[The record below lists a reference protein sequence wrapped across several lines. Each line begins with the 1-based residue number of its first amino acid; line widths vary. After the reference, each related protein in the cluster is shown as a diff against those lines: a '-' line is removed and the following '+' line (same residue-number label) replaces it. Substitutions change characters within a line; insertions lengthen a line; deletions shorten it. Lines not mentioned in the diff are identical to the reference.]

1 MNVTLDKKDATLGSL
16 RVVLTEADYKPKV
29 DSKLKEYS
37 KTVAIK
43 GFRQGKAPV
52 ALVSKLYGKSILA
65 DEVFKIADA
74 SVTDYLKE
82 NKLSIVGRPLP
93 SETEQKAIDFD
104 TQKEFEFVY
113 DLGLVPE
120 FAPSIPSS
128 HEVYTIELNDSS
140 LTETIDSLR
149 KQYGKMVN
157 PEKSV
162 DAEDFLFGRAKKE
175 GEESDVYSSLPL
187 NKVVADQLA
196 QFIGLSADSVVKFD
210 LRKVFGDNN
219 DSIAYVLGITKEEAA
234 DVTGVCEFKVEKI
247 SRSENADLDQ
257 EFFDRVFGK
266 DAVTTEEEFKNKLKE
281 VVGDNYKRESEY
293 FNKFSLKNKVL
304 SSTNFSLSKDFLKRW
319 IEYATEGKT
328 TQDAVE
334 NDFNNYEKEM
344 KWMYIVDKIATEK
357 QIKVEAVEVK
367 AKAKA
372 MISSQFGNMPMNE
385 EMEKYIDSWADNYL
399 KENNGRNFLNL
410 YDQALNDKVLDQVY
424 GEVSKSE
431 KTVSSDEFKK
441 LVENA

>member
-1 MNVTLDKKDATLGSL
+1 M
-16 RVVLTEADYKPKV
+16 
-29 DSKLKEYS
+29 
-37 KTVAIK
+37 
-43 GFRQGKAPV
+43 
-52 ALVSKLYGKSILA
+52 
-65 DEVFKIADA
+65 
-74 SVTDYLKE
+74 
-82 NKLSIVGRPLP
+82 
-93 SETEQKAIDFD
+93 
-104 TQKEFEFVY
+104 
-113 DLGLVPE
+113 
-120 FAPSIPSS
+120 
-128 HEVYTIELNDSS
+128 
-140 LTETIDSLR
+140 
-149 KQYGKMVN
+149 
-157 PEKSV
+157 
-162 DAEDFLFGRAKKE
+162 
-175 GEESDVYSSLPL
+175 
-187 NKVVADQLA
+187 
-196 QFIGLSADSVVKFD
+196 VKFD